1 MGLRQAVPGDG
12 AGRQQEE
19 VSTTAPM
26 KTAPSG
32 AFFMGVG
39 NVGA

>member
-19 VSTTAPM
+19 VSLTAHM
-26 KTAPSG
+26 KKAPSG
-32 AFFMGVG
+32 AFFMGDG
-39 NVGA
+39 FL